1 MSSPG
6 LQSGKRTGVTFE
18 EVAAAAAALLA
29 NNEKATLRAVRSY
42 LGTGSMGTITQH
54 LTKWNQGEKAE
65 PTVETLPNTIQNA
78 ILCEIGRATSAA
90 RFAAEE
96 KLASVEVDRNLLAE
110 ENEKQAALLVELEKQ
125 LFELHEL
132 FQQQK
137 GACEQ
142 LRADLEQAKESSSQE
157 RSIADVAQRTIAKY
171 ELQLEAMPKLEQGIK
186 DLRIELAEV
195 CKARTSAEKEAAV
208 SAATLAGFEHRLA
221 EAISREKLA
230 LTKMAQAEQEAH
242 ELSEK
247 VHDLR
252 YLLKDAE
259 HRAITAATLSL
270 KPDPKPTDEVKA
282 VAEIQASS

>member
-1 MSSPG
+1 MSSPE
-6 LQSGKRTGVTFE
+6 LVSGKRTGVTFD

-54 LTKWNQGEKAE
+54 LTKWNKGQTAE
-65 PTVETLPNTIQNA
+65 PTVEALPNNIQNA
-78 ILCEIGRATSAA
+78 ILFEIGRATNAA
-90 RFAAEE
+90 CFAAEQ
-96 KLASVEVDRNLLAE
+96 KLAEVEIDRNLLAE
-110 ENEKQAALLVELEKQ
+110 ENEKQAALFVEIEKQ
-125 LFELHEL
+125 LFELQEL

-157 RSIADVAQRTIAKY
+157 RSIADVAQRNIAKY
-171 ELQLEAMPKLEQGIK
+171 ELQLEAMPKLEQRIK
-186 DLRIELAEV
+186 DLRIELAEA

-221 EAISREKLA
+221 DAISREKLA
-230 LTKMAQAEQEAH
+230 LTKMAEAEQEAN

-259 HRAITAATLSL
+259 HRAITAAALNL
-270 KPDPKPTDEVKA
+270 KPDPKPADELIA
-282 VAEIQASS
+282 VAEVQPSS